1 MTNPQSKK
9 LELALEALALIE
21 ERDLVQ
27 RVAEEIEL
35 ERSGPYAHAL
45 SSYIESQL
53 IDLERIKNIL
63 IELKKL

>member
-1 MTNPQSKK
+1 MTSSKK
-9 LELALEALALIE
+9 LTLALEALTLIE
-21 ERDLVQ
+21 EMDLIQ

-45 SSYIESQL
+45 SSYLESQL
-53 IDLERIKNIL
+53 VDLERIKNIL

>member
-1 MTNPQSKK
+1 MTNPQNQK

-21 ERDLVQ
+21 EMDLIQ
-27 RVAEEIEL
+27 KVAEEIEL

-45 SSYIESQL
+45 SSYLESQL
-53 IDLERIKNIL
+53 ADLKILKNIL